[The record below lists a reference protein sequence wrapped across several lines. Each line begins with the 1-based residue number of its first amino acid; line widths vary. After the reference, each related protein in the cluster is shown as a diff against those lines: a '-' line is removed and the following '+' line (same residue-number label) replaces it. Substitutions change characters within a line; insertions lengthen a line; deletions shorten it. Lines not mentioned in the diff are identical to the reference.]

1 MLGTTL
7 EVRANEITSNV
18 PPLALE
24 SKERDTQWKKAAP
37 DGEKELSLAELT
49 EFQKTIT
56 AITQRRKEDVKRTPA
71 RTTLSFPRT
80 ASPER
85 PGQLGIDL
93 LRSQAGLCFHYV
105 LALRKKGIP
114 FFGILF

>member
-56 AITQRRKEDVKRTPA
+56 AITQRRKEQRWHT
-71 RTTLSFPRT
+71 
-80 ASPER
+80 
-85 PGQLGIDL
+85 GHGGIKC
-93 LRSQAGLCFHYV
+93 ST
-105 LALRKKGIP
+105 RKC
-114 FFGILF
+114 